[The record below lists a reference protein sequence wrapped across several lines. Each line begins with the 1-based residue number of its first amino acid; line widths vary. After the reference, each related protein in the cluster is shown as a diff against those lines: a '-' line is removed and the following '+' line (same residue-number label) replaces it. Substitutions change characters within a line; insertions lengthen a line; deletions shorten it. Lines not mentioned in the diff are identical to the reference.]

1 VTPYVAA
8 LTRLVEA
15 NSSRDPEANAFTFEE
30 SMRFLRIKKMGD
42 NPSKTMH
49 GYGFYYET
57 WELVNG
63 EWKLA
68 RLELRRN
75 IVFRA

>member
-1 VTPYVAA
+1 
-8 LTRLVEA
+8 
-15 NSSRDPEANAFTFEE
+15 
-30 SMRFLRIKKMGD
+30 MRFLRIKKMGD